1 MTEERT
7 EHSLSISGMA
17 CAGCVAAV
25 EQALA
30 TVPGVRSATVNFA
43 EHTARVEGEAEPA
56 ALVKAVKDAGYD
68 AAEMVSLEDD
78 LEKERREQ
86 AHQEQLLL
94 QAAVA
99 GAWGAQLM
107 ISSMAGLLPAVTGE
121 PGNKLF
127 WVLVGLVT
135 LAAMVYGGRHYYVGA
150 WKAFV
155 HHNANMDTLIALG
168 TGTAWVYSMLV
179 AMFPEVVPS
188 LARHAYF
195 EAAVF
200 ILAFINFGTALDARS
215 RLRTS
220 TAIRRLLDLQ
230 PKQARVIREGREQ
243 DIPVEEVGLGET
255 LRIRPGER
263 IPVDGQVL
271 EGQSDVDES
280 MLTGEPMPVSRRA
293 GDEVVGGTVNGRGS
307 FLMKAT
313 RIGRDMVLSQ
323 IVEEVRRAQSAK
335 PAIGRLADRIS
346 AVFVPTVLIIAVVTA
361 LVWFNF
367 GPAPVTGYMV
377 VTAMTV
383 LVIACPCALGLA
395 TPISVMIGTGLAASH
410 GILIRTGDALQAAGE
425 LTTIILD
432 KTGTVTEGK
441 PTVTRVIPAED
452 RDEAA
457 VMALAAGLEKGSE
470 HPLGAAIVKA
480 AEERGIEA
488 ASVAHF
494 ESLTGR
500 GVRGRVNGSVVMAG
514 SHRLMD
520 EQGVSTAEVDT
531 AGLAAA
537 SVVYVAAGGRLVGAV
552 AVADPPKADAGAAVA
567 RLKAAGL
574 QVIMATGDARA
585 TADAIAREVGI
596 DEVHAELLPADK
608 TELVRGLQA
617 RGRKVGMVGDGINDA
632 PALALADVG
641 MAIGTGTDVA
651 VESADIAVMG
661 GSLAAVADA
670 VAVSRATVRNI
681 RQNLFGAFAYNTVS
695 IPVAAG
701 LLFPA
706 FGLLLNPMVA
716 GAAMAA
722 SSVTVVSN
730 ASRLL
735 RFRTE
740 TLK

>member
-1 MTEERT
+1 MTDTPGEYN
-7 EHSLSISGMA
+7 LSISGMA
-17 CAGCVAAV
+17 CAGCVGAV

-30 TVPGVRSATVNFA
+30 GVDGVRSATVNFA
-43 EHTARVEGEAEPA
+43 EHTARVEGDVEPL

-68 AAEMVSLEDD
+68 AAEMVSIEDD
-78 LEKERREQ
+78 LEKERREK
-86 AHQEQLLL
+86 AHQETLLI

-107 ISSMAGLLPAVTGE
+107 ISGMAGLLPAVTGD
-121 PGNKLF
+121 PGNRAF
-127 WVLVGLVT
+127 WVLVGLIT
-135 LAAMVYGGRHYYVGA
+135 AAAMYYGGRHYYIGA
-150 WKAFV
+150 WKAFR

-179 AMFPEVVPS
+179 AIWPDTVPS

-200 ILAFINFGTALDARS
+200 ILAFINFGTAMDARS
-215 RLRTS
+215 RMRTS
-220 TAIRRLLDLQ
+220 SAIRRLLDLQ
-230 PKQARVIREGREQ
+230 PKKARVIRDGREL
-243 DIPVEEVGLGET
+243 DVAVEQVGLGET

-263 IPVDGQVL
+263 IPVDGELL

-280 MLTGEPMPVSRRA
+280 MLTGEPMPVGRRP

-313 RIGRDMVLSQ
+313 RIGRDMVLAQ
-323 IVEEVRRAQSAK
+323 IVNEVRRAQSAK
-335 PAIGRLADRIS
+335 PAIGRLADRVSAIFVPAVLMF
-346 AVFVPTVLIIAVVTA
+346 AVFTA
-361 LVWFNF
+361 LIWFNF
-367 GPAPVTGYMV
+367 GPEPVTGYMV

-395 TPISVMIGTGLAASH
+395 TPISVMIGTGLAAAH

-425 LTTIILD
+425 LTTIVLD
-432 KTGTVTEGK
+432 KTGTVTEGR
-441 PTVTRVIPAED
+441 PAVTAVLPARRHAE
-452 RDEAA
+452 EE
-457 VMALAAGLEKGSE
+457 VMTLAAGLEIGSE
-470 HPLGAAIVKA
+470 HPLGSAIVKA
-480 AEERGIEA
+480 AAEGGIQPA
-488 ASVAHF
+488 VVVDF

-500 GVRGRVNGSVVMAG
+500 GVRGRVDGDDVLAG
-514 SHRLMD
+514 SQRLME
-520 EQGVSTAEVDT
+520 EQGIATKGVNTTALV
-531 AGLAAA
+531 GA
-537 SVVYVAAGGRLVGAV
+537 SIVYVARKGRLVGAV
-552 AVADPPKADAGAAVA
+552 AVSDPPKADAAAAVA

-574 QVIMATGDARA
+574 HVIMATGDARG
-585 TADAIAREVGI
+585 TAEAIAAELGI
-596 DEVHAELLPADK
+596 EEVHAGLLPADK
-608 TELVRGLQA
+608 TELIRELQA
-617 RGRKVGMVGDGINDA
+617 RGQKVGMVGDGINDA

-651 VESADIAVMG
+651 VESADVALMG
-661 GSLAAVADA
+661 GSLMAVADT
-670 VAVSRATVRNI
+670 VEVSRATVRNI

-735 RFRTE
+735 RFKTE
-740 TLK
+740 TLR